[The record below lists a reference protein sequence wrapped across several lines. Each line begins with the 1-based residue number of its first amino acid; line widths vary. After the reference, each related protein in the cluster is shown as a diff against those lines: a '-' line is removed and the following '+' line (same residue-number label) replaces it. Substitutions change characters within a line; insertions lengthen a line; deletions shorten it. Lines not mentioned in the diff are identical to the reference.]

1 MKQVVDYAANQG
13 AEWVLLTNART
24 WRVYHVLF
32 NKPIE
37 HELVVEIDFMA
48 INPRSSDDLDKFY
61 LWCKEGWRRSVLGEY
76 QAQREALSRF
86 FLGAVILSEPVL
98 DVIRRELRRLSPDVR
113 IDVDLIKT
121 ALAAEV
127 IKREVMEGRSAEDAR
142 RKIARAAKKPLRAT
156 NAKEQTE
163 ETPIGERR
171 VNESAEPANAES

>member
-1 MKQVVDYAANQG
+1 VKQVVDYAANQG

-48 INPRSSDDLDKFY
+48 INPRSTDDLEKLY
-61 LWCKEGWRRSVLGEY
+61 LWCKEGWTRSVLGEY

-113 IDVDLIKT
+113 IDTDLIKG

-127 IKREVMEGRSAEDAR
+127 IKREVMEGPSAEDAR
-142 RKIARAAKKPLRAT
+142 RKIARAAKKPLRT
-156 NAKEQTE
+156 PSAKEELQK
-163 ETPIGERR
+163 TPIGESTTAD
-171 VNESAEPANAES
+171 SAATAI